1 MARGVCSVP
10 WLYRPL
16 SLVIEAL
23 RFLHDA
29 KLTSLSC
36 KVWFILAEVPVVK
49 MAFKTSASV

>member
-49 MAFKTSASV
+49 MGFKTSASV